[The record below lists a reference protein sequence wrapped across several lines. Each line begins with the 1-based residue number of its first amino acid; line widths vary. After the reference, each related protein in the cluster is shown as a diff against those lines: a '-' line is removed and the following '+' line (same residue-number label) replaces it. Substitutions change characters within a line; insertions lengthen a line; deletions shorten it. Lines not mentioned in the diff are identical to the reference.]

1 MKDAEKAALAR
12 AWLRQKKNISA
23 VETGDVSWRYR
34 LPHQVAEAVLN
45 REKLRR
51 GLITLADLNP
61 AQRRAVVN
69 PKKLDLHAIAA
80 GPIMDSNQIYL
91 PAGKISL
98 AEAKA
103 REAQQII
110 REIAA

>member
-12 AWLRQKKNISA
+12 AWLRQRKSLEG
-23 VETGDVSWRYR
+23 VETADVCWRYH
-34 LPHQVAEAVLN
+34 LPHRAAETVLN

-51 GLITLADLNP
+51 GIITFADLNP
-61 AQRRAVVN
+61 VQRRALVN

-103 REAQQII
+103 REAQQVFV
-110 REIAA
+110 EAAA